1 METPDRD
8 LSFGRGQVW
17 EEVQIWDK
25 KRDGVDIARLPTAE
39 GTRFVENQYFAKKS
53 SPKCRSRPEVSMPG
67 LETSKYIFQDLK
79 ISKIIPRPE
88 KSRIPNKK
96 PVKGLR

>member
-1 METPDRD
+1 MTILDRD

-39 GTRFVENQYFAKKS
+39 GKQLVENQDVAKIS
-53 SPKCRSRPEVSMPG
+53 GAKCRSRPEV
-67 LETSKYIFQDLK
+67 
-79 ISKIIPRPE
+79 
-88 KSRIPNKK
+88 
-96 PVKGLR
+96 